1 LEFQNWEWLGFP
13 LSGIY
18 SRKKVGDRDSSLELV
33 VIANT
38 TSVGPFSED
47 NRLELLRRFT
57 AALLL
62 EPNFENLVK
71 HAQEID
77 L

>member
-1 LEFQNWEWLGFP
+1 MAQSTNQ
-13 LSGIY
+13 I
-18 SRKKVGDRDSSLELV
+18 RDKSIPELV

-47 NRLELLRRFT
+47 NRSLELHRRFT